1 MPLRQPI
8 VCILGHVDHGKTSL
22 LDALRETRVAAR
34 EVGHITQ
41 HIGASEVPL
50 DAIQTF
56 CKPVLARLPLKFT
69 IPGLLF
75 IDTPG
80 HDAFTNLRRRG
91 GSIADIA
98 ILVIDC
104 TKGIEPQTIEAIQ
117 ILKEYKTPFLVAFNK
132 IDAMS
137 GWIATDLPFSE
148 SIGKQMPHVAEE
160 LDSRIYTL
168 IGGLYQYG
176 FNAER
181 FDRVTDFTKQLLI
194 VPVSA
199 KSKEGLSELMLYTAG
214 LAQKFLEKRLEL
226 HADQQAV
233 GSILEVKEER
243 GLGKTLDVI
252 LYDGI
257 LNTGDNVA
265 FLTSEGPRIGKVKAL
280 MTPQPMDEMRDPK
293 KKFSSVKTVHAACGV
308 KISAENGDDAV
319 AGSSFFGVG
328 AEGGQAAQE
337 AALEKLKEEY
347 THLVFEN
354 ESHGVVLKADS
365 LGSLEAI
372 TKLFSNNGIAVKRA
386 GIGKLT
392 KNDVTLASAIRQNDP
407 YLGVLFS
414 FHQPA
419 DADILQFA
427 EKEKVKVFQESI
439 IYNLIEGYVRWKD
452 EVQANLK
459 KEAFNSLTLP
469 CKIKVLPGHVFRVSG
484 PCIVGVQVLE
494 GRVRKGYTLLNAKGE
509 IIGSVRSMQEDKKPI
524 DEAGKGKEVPM
535 SLDGPVFGRQLNE
548 NDELYSDIDKETVKI
563 LETKYASALTPGEL
577 ALLSQIKKIK
587 GYVAFGQ

>member
-1 MPLRQPI
+1 MLRQPI

-50 DAIQTF
+50 EAIETF
-56 CKPVLARLPLKFT
+56 CKPVLSRLPLKFT

-132 IDAMS
+132 VDAMS
-137 GWIATDLPFSE
+137 GWKATSLPFSE
-148 SIGKQMPHVAEE
+148 SVKRQLPHVAEE
-160 LDSRIYTL
+160 LDSRVYNL
-168 IGGLYQYG
+168 IGQLYQYG

-199 KSKEGLSELMLYTAG
+199 KSKEGLSELMLYVAG

-226 HADQQAV
+226 HPDQQAM

-257 LNTGDNVA
+257 LSTGDSVA
-265 FLTSEGPRIGKVKAL
+265 FLTSEGPRTGTVKAL
-280 MTPQPMDEMRDPK
+280 LKPQAMDEMRDPK
-293 KKFSSVKTVHAACGV
+293 HKFTSVKTVHAACGV
-308 KISAENGDDAV
+308 KIAAENADDAV
-319 AGSSFFGVG
+319 AGSSFFGVTEG
-328 AEGGQAAQE
+328 AQQAAM
-337 AALEKLKEEY
+337 EKLKEEY

-372 TKLFSNNGIAVKRA
+372 TKLFSNSGIAIKRA

-392 KNDVTLASAIRQNDP
+392 KNDVTLASAIRHNDP
-407 YLGVLFS
+407 FLGVLFS

-419 DADILQFA
+419 DADILQLA

-439 IYNLIEGYVRWKD
+439 IYNLIEGYQRWRD
-452 EVQANLK
+452 AEEAGLK
-459 KEAFNSLTLP
+459 KEAFSSLTLP
-469 CKIKVLPGHVFRVSG
+469 AKIRVLPGHCFRVSN
-484 PCIVGVQVLE
+484 PCIVGIEVLE
-494 GRVRKGYTLLNAKGE
+494 GRLRKGYTLINGKGQTVAT
-509 IIGSVRSMQEDKKPI
+509 VRGLQEDKKSV
-524 DEAGKGKEVPM
+524 DEAIKGKQVAA
-535 SLDGPVFGRQLNE
+535 SLDGPVFGRQINE
-548 NDELYSDIDKETVKI
+548 NDELYSDVDKETAKT
-563 LETKYASALTPGEL
+563 LEGKYAAALTPGEKDTL
-577 ALLSQIKKIK
+577 TQIKKIK
-587 GYVAFGQ
+587 GFIAFGQ

>member
-1 MPLRQPI
+1 MLRQPI

-50 DAIQTF
+50 EAIQTF

-132 IDAMS
+132 IDAVS
-137 GWIATDLPFSE
+137 GWKAHDLPFSA
-148 SIGKQMPHVAEE
+148 SIERQLPHVQAD
-160 LDSRIYTL
+160 LDTRLYHL
-168 IGGLYQYG
+168 IGQLYQYG

-181 FDRVTDFTKQLLI
+181 FDRVSDFTKQILI
-194 VPVSA
+194 VPASA
-199 KSKEGLSELMLYTAG
+199 KTKEGLSELMLYVAG

-226 HADQQAV
+226 HEHAQAQ
-233 GSILEVKEER
+233 GSILEVKDEK

-280 MTPQPMDEMRDPK
+280 LKPQAMDEMRDPK
-293 KKFSSVKTVHAACGV
+293 HKFSSVKSVGAASGV
-308 KISAENGDDAV
+308 KVAAENADTAV
-319 AGSSFFGVG
+319 AGSSFFSVT
-328 AEGGQAAQE
+328 EGDQE
-337 AALEKLKEEY
+337 TAMEKLKEEY

-372 TKLFSNNGIAVKRA
+372 TKLFSNNGVPVKRA
-386 GIGKLT
+386 GIGPLT
-392 KNDVTLASAIRQNDP
+392 KNDVALASAIRQNNP
-407 YLGVLFS
+407 FLGVLFS

-419 DADILQFA
+419 DPDILALA
-427 EKEKVKVFQESI
+427 EKEKVKVFEESI
-439 IYNLIEGYVRWKD
+439 IYNLIEGYQRWRD
-452 EVQANLK
+452 ETEAGLK
-459 KEAFNSLTLP
+459 KEAFSSLVLP
-469 CKIKVLPGHVFRVSG
+469 AKIKVLPGHCFRVSN
-484 PCIVGVQVLE
+484 PCIVGVQVME
-494 GRVRKGYTLLNAKGE
+494 GKLRKGYTLINAKGQTVAT
-509 IIGSVRSMQEDKKPI
+509 VRGLQEDKKPV
-524 DEAGKGKEVPM
+524 DEAKKGKQVAA
-535 SLDGPVFGRQLNE
+535 SLDGPVFGRQINE
-548 NDELYSDIDKETVKI
+548 NDELYSDVDKETVKT
-563 LETKYASALTPGEL
+563 LEGKYAAALTDGEKDLL
-577 ALLSQIKKIK
+577 AQIKKIK
-587 GYVAFGQ
+587 GYIAFGQ

>member
-104 TKGIEPQTIEAIQ
+104 TKGIEPQTIEAIS

-132 IDAMS
+132 LDALP
-137 GWIATDLPFSE
+137 GWKATTLPFSE
-148 SIGKQMPHVAEE
+148 AITHQRADVQAE
-160 LDSRIYTL
+160 LDTRIYTL
-168 IGGLYQYG
+168 IGQLYQYG

-181 FDRVTDFTKQLLI
+181 FDRVSDFTKQILI

-199 KSKEGLSELMLYTAG
+199 KSKEGLGELMLYVAG

-226 HADQQAV
+226 HPEQKAQ

-243 GLGKTLDVI
+243 GLGTTLDVI
-252 LYDGI
+252 LYDGV
-257 LNTGDNVA
+257 LKAGDSIA
-265 FLTSEGPRIGKVKAL
+265 FLTSEGPRTGKVKAL
-280 MTPQPMDEMRDPK
+280 LKPQPMDEMRDPK
-293 KKFSSVKTVHAACGV
+293 QKFSSVKTVYAACGV
-308 KISAENGDDAV
+308 KISAENIDNAV
-319 AGSSFFGVG
+319 AGSNLFSVDP
-328 AEGGQAAQE
+328 ANPDADLAR
-337 AALEKLKEEY
+337 LTEEY
-347 THLVFEN
+347 SQLVFEN
-354 ESHGVVLKADS
+354 ESQGVVLKADS

-372 TKLFSNNGIAVKRA
+372 TKLFSKNDIPVKRA
-386 GIGKLT
+386 GIGKIT
-392 KNDVTLASAIRQNDP
+392 KNDVTLASAIRQNQP
-407 YLGVLFS
+407 FLGVLFS

-419 DADILQFA
+419 DPDILRLA
-427 EKEKVKVFQESI
+427 EKEKIKVFEESI
-439 IYNLIEGYVRWKD
+439 IYNLIEGYVRWRA
-452 EVQANLK
+452 EEEAALK
-459 KEAFNSLTLP
+459 KEAFSSLTLP
-469 CKIKVLPGHVFRVSG
+469 ARIKVLPGHVFRVSN
-484 PCIVGVQVLE
+484 PCIVGIEIVE
-494 GRVRKGYTLLNAKGE
+494 GRLRKGYTLIDAKGG
-509 IIGSVRSMQEDKKPI
+509 IVGSVRGIQEDKKSVE
-524 DEAGKGKEVPM
+524 EAGKGKQVAA
-535 SLDGPVFGRQLNE
+535 SIDGPVFGRQLNE
-548 NDELYSDIDKETVKI
+548 NDELYSDVDKETVKI
-563 LETKYASALTPGEL
+563 LEGKYAAALTPGEKG
-577 ALLSQIKKIK
+577 LLTQIKKIK
-587 GYVAFGQ
+587 GFIAFGQ

>member
-1 MPLRQPI
+1 MLRQPI

-22 LDALRETRVAAR
+22 LDSLRETRVAAR

-50 DAIQTF
+50 EAIQTF

-98 ILVIDC
+98 ILVVDC

-132 IDAMS
+132 IDAVS
-137 GWIATDLPFSE
+137 GWKAQGLPFSE
-148 SIGKQMPHVAEE
+148 SIERQLPHVQAD
-160 LDSRIYTL
+160 LDTRLYNL
-168 IGGLYQYG
+168 VGQLYQYG

-181 FDRVTDFTKQLLI
+181 FDRVSDFTKQILI
-194 VPVSA
+194 VPCSA
-199 KSKEGLSELMLYTAG
+199 KTKEGLSELMLYVAG

-226 HADQQAV
+226 HAEQKAQ
-233 GSILEVKEER
+233 GSILEVKEEK

-257 LNTGDNVA
+257 LHTGDSVA

-280 MTPQPMDEMRDPK
+280 LKPKPMDEMRDPK
-293 KKFSSVKTVHAACGV
+293 HKFSSVKEVNAACGV
-308 KISAENGDDAV
+308 KVAAENADDAV
-319 AGSSFFGVG
+319 AGSSFFGVTD
-328 AEGGQAAQE
+328 ADHQT
-337 AALEKLKEEY
+337 ALEKLKEEY

-372 TKLFSNNGIAVKRA
+372 TKLFSNGGIAVKRA
-386 GIGKLT
+386 GIGPLT
-392 KNDVTLASAIRQNDP
+392 KNDVALASAIRQNNP
-407 YLGVLFS
+407 FLGVLFS

-419 DADILQFA
+419 DPDILALA

-439 IYNLIEGYVRWKD
+439 IYNLIEGYQRWRAD
-452 EVQANLK
+452 EEAGLK
-459 KEAFNSLTLP
+459 KEAFTSLTLP
-469 CKIKVLPGHVFRVSG
+469 AKVKVLPGHCFRVSN
-484 PCIVGVQVLE
+484 PCIVGVQIME
-494 GRVRKGYTLLNAKGE
+494 GRLRKGYTLINAQGQ
-509 IIGSVRSMQEDKKPI
+509 IVASVRGLQEDKKPV
-524 DEAGKGKEVPM
+524 DEATKGKQVAA

-548 NDELYSDIDKETVKI
+548 NDELYSDVDKDTVKT
-563 LETKYASALTPGEL
+563 LEGKYAAALTEGEKDLL
-577 ALLSQIKKIK
+577 AHIKKIK
-587 GYVAFGQ
+587 GFIAYGQ